1 MTTRKTRG
9 GTFAALGVAA
19 SNLLVPL
26 GLFYGARYQQDRVAK
41 SRRIH
46 KHRRKTRRS

>member
-9 GTFAALGVAA
+9 GTFGALGIAA

-26 GLFYGARYQQDRVAK
+26 GLFYGVKYQQSRVAR
-41 SRRIH
+41 SRQ